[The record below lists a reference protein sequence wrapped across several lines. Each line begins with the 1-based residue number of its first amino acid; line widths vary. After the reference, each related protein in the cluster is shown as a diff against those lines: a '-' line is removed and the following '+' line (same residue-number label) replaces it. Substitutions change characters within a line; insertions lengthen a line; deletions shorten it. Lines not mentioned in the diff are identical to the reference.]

1 MGHGRRNNGKRSLMI
16 TGLLTF
22 LFFFAIIGCV
32 LYGRKLI
39 RTEKVD
45 AVFGNP
51 ERAQGGI
58 HWVIV
63 GSSFLLLVWLYYS
76 WDIAK
81 SFFPKSAN
89 ELCQVG
95 KVNESL
101 LSLKYLF
108 PIDERQL
115 KSTSVIETESEN
127 LNKITIEI
135 EKSGIE
141 NQDKSNLLN
150 FVSQT
155 KNTIPLLTN
164 EQLLNNDTREQIKLI
179 NKKII
184 NLTENFKRSDYPNES
199 TEQELERIEAAKEE
213 GSWKASSTSIEN
225 TIEIPFIPKTKRGL
239 KFQAAATE
247 LNLISDEF
255 FELKNHNEQYTS
267 ALEKLK
273 KEIKDYRSNL
283 SSSKEIS
290 SSLAKDILKIAR
302 RIEYASIFPPNTL
315 DDMQASIIN
324 FDNLQKKEQG
334 GLRWV
339 DLLLFPSG
347 TIISSGPSCSE
358 QGSGR
363 WLPKPSDTLNK
374 FTLMLNP
381 NVGYKQIPLIWY
393 EMMDVSKIIG
403 FLIPDWFADILPGEY
418 PVHDEQGEVK
428 PNFKSKVLSF
438 VTGDFNLFKIP
449 IPTGHI
455 WDSFLRVFL
464 GLVAGIIVGVPLG
477 LFMGLNRFAKGFFD
491 PLIELYRPVPPLAW
505 APLVI
510 SVLGIDNL
518 GKVFLLFMVSLSI
531 MIISARAGAS
541 GTQLSKIHA
550 AHSLGASKWQI
561 LRHVIFPNS
570 LPEILTGIRV
580 ATGMCW
586 GTLVAAEFLAGTTGV
601 GFVENVAK
609 KYFQYEV
616 IWITIFIMGML
627 GLIFDI
633 TIRKIIDKTIPWRGK
648 G

>member
-1 MGHGRRNNGKRSLMI
+1 MI
-16 TGLLTF
+16 TGFLTF
-22 LFFFAIIGCV
+22 LFFFAIVGCV

-39 RTEKVD
+39 KTEKVD

-127 LNKITIEI
+127 LSKITIEI
-135 EKSGIE
+135 EKSGIK
-141 NQDKSNLLN
+141 NQDKSKLLN

-179 NKKII
+179 DEKII

-199 TEQELERIEAAKEE
+199 AEQELERIEAANEE

-273 KEIKDYRSNL
+273 KEIKDYRNSL
-283 SSSKEIS
+283 SASEEIS

-315 DDMQASIIN
+315 NDMQASIIN
-324 FDNLQKKEQG
+324 FDNVQKKEQG
-334 GLRWV
+334 SLRWV

-381 NVGYKQIPLIWY
+381 SVGYKQIPLIWY

-418 PVHDEQGEVK
+418 PVHNEQGEIK

>member
-1 MGHGRRNNGKRSLMI
+1 MI
-16 TGLLTF
+16 TGFLTF

-51 ERAQGGI
+51 ERAKGGI

-108 PIDERQL
+108 PIEERQL
-115 KSTSVIETESEN
+115 KSTSVIETESKN

-135 EKSGIE
+135 EKSGIK
-141 NQDKSNLLN
+141 NQHKSKLLD
-150 FVSQT
+150 FISQA
-155 KNTIPLLTN
+155 KKTIPLLTN
-164 EQLLNNDTREQIKLI
+164 EQLLNNDTRAQIKII
-179 NKKII
+179 NEKII
-184 NLTENFKRSDYPNES
+184 NLTVNFKRSDYPNE
-199 TEQELERIEAAKEE
+199 TADQKIERIEAAKEE

-247 LNLISDEF
+247 LSLISDEF
-255 FELKNHNEQYTS
+255 FELRNHNKQYTS

-273 KEIKDYRSNL
+273 KEIKDYRSSL
-283 SSSKEIS
+283 DSSEEIS
-290 SSLAKDILKIAR
+290 SSFAKDILKIAR
-302 RIEYASIFPPNTL
+302 RIEYASIFPPNAL
-315 DDMQASIIN
+315 KDMQTSIIN
-324 FDNLQKKEQG
+324 FDNVQKKEQG
-334 GLRWV
+334 SLRWV
-339 DLLLFPSG
+339 DILLFPSG

-403 FLIPDWFADILPGEY
+403 FLIPDWFADMLPGEY
-418 PVHDEQGEVK
+418 PVHNEKGEVK

-438 VTGDFNLFKIP
+438 ATGEFNLFKIP

-561 LRHVIFPNS
+561 LRYVIFPNS